1 MTGTI
6 IEKQDRGGD
15 VIRALRFT
23 AYGKRR
29 YMTLGQVT
37 AAEAER
43 ELQTILTD
51 VEQGTWRASQQLSSV
66 LSSEGVPSFR
76 AFAQEWW
83 QITAHQLAA
92 ATQRGYSWR
101 LERHLLP
108 YFGDLCLSEINA
120 QAVEGYIA
128 AKLSEAEPLS
138 ATSINMTIVLLG
150 AILESAVERRLIADN
165 PVRGSRLRVPAV
177 RAQRHYLQTAAQ
189 IESLLDSASEL
200 DHEAAP
206 GARHIER
213 RAMLATLTF
222 AGLRIGELCT
232 LRWRELDLAGG
243 MMTLADSK
251 LDAGT
256 RRVRIRPALSDEL
269 RAVRARS
276 PQASP
281 GALVFPS
288 RGSRPQDAHN
298 FRARVFVPVVARA
311 NANRTDRGLE
321 PLPERITPHSLRR
334 TFATILYALGE
345 DLGAVMDELGHT
357 DSGVALSVRKQTT
370 QLASGE
376 HMWLQALVEGSHSR
390 PYFAAGAVTSEITQ
404 SPISQNKSN

>member
-29 YMTLGQVT
+29 YMTLGPVT

-43 ELQTILTD
+43 ELHEILTD
-51 VEQGTWRASQQLSSV
+51 VEQGTWRAPQLASAVASA
-66 LSSEGVPSFR
+66 GVGFR
-76 AFAQEWW
+76 EFAEEWW
-83 QITAHQLAA
+83 QSTACLLAA

-108 YFGDLCLSEINA
+108 YFGDMRLSEITA

-128 AKLSEAEPLS
+128 VKLSEDEPLS

-150 AILESAVERRLIADN
+150 AILESAVERGLTAGN
-165 PVRGSRLRVPAV
+165 PARGSRLRVPVA
-177 RAQRHYLQTAAQ
+177 RPRRNHLQTASQ

-200 DHEAAP
+200 DREAAP

-232 LRWRELDLAGG
+232 LRWRDLDLAGG
-243 MMTLADSK
+243 RMTLADSK
-251 LDAGT
+251 LDAGM
-256 RRVRIRPALSDEL
+256 RRVRIRSVLGDEL
-269 RAVRARS
+269 RAVRALNPRVS
-276 PQASP
+276 PE
-281 GALVFPS
+281 ALVFPS
-288 RGSRPQDAHN
+288 RGNRPQDAHN

-311 NANRTDRGLE
+311 NANRAERGLE
-321 PLPERITPHSLRR
+321 SLPERITPHSLRR
-334 TFATILYALGE
+334 TFAGVLYALGE
-345 DLGAVMDELGHT
+345 DLGTVMDELGHT
-357 DSGVALSVRKQTT
+357 DPGVALDVRKQSM
-370 QLASGE
+370 QLASE
-376 HMWLQALVEGSHSR
+376 ERTWLQALVEGPHSR
-390 PYFAAGAVTSEITQ
+390 PYFAAGEGAAELPQ
-404 SPISQNKSN
+404 APIYQNKSN